1 MIQYEYQRSVFC
13 MYLKKR
19 RFGIVGISGIVIIL
33 CSALGLTVYGA
44 EISGVKIANVTG
56 TSATVEWKTDV
67 PTDATVH
74 FGLDSR
80 VGIVRDPDFNKKDHS
95 LMIDDLEPGM
105 TYHVRVLSSDEK
117 GNKVTSAGFVF
128 ETKNVEEKIK
138 ERIIK
143 DLDKIKDP
151 ESIIE
156 IDEKVKDVAG
166 DILKPPTILGLPR
179 VTVDQTTAT
188 IVWTTDRESS
198 SMVYLAPEADYVEGI
213 DYPIA
218 QGDPNEEVT
227 RHVVEVIGLDPSTTY
242 HFKVVS
248 SDSIGLTS
256 ESEDDTFKTKSILPA
271 IRNVNVTRIQEK
283 TAVVNWNTS
292 GVLARGIVEYT
303 NTRTK
308 VTKVAGSSVFATQ
321 QSVQLSE
328 LEFGTRYSAV
338 IRSTNQDGE
347 GSASTPFQFV
357 TIRDVIAPAIS
368 KVKNESTLFPGEEVK
383 IQTIIAWETDEPAY
397 CQVFYSQGLK
407 VGDSDEGESLPKE
420 TNPLTSH
427 TQVIVGFAPSTVYQ
441 FWMKCNDDGQ
451 NESRSEDF
459 VLITPI
465 KEKSIIDVILEN
477 FQGTFGWVNNIGG

>member
-1 MIQYEYQRSVFC
+1 
-13 MYLKKR
+13 MYRVKPSRIRAGVLLALA
-19 RFGIVGISGIVIIL
+19 VIGLIF
-33 CSALGLTVYGA
+33 ALRVYAA
-44 EISGVKIANVTG
+44 EISAVKIVDVT
-56 TSATVEWKTDV
+56 TDSATVQWSTDI
-67 PTDATVH
+67 PTDATVN

-80 VGIVRDPDFNKKDHS
+80 TGIVRDPEFDKKEHT
-95 LMIDDLEPGM
+95 LTLDDLEPGM
-105 TYHVRVLSSDEK
+105 KYHVRVLSSDVE

-128 ETKNVEEKIK
+128 ETKNDEEKIK

-143 DLDKIKDP
+143 DLEKIKDP

-198 SMVYLAPEADYVEGI
+198 SMVYLAPDSDFSEGI

-248 SDSIGLTS
+248 GDSVGLTS
-256 ESEDDTFKTKSILPA
+256 ESADDTFKTKSILPSV
-271 IRNVNVTRIQEK
+271 RNVGVSRIQEK
-283 TAVVNWNTS
+283 SALISWDTS

-308 VTKVAGSSVFATQ
+308 VTKVAGSSVFATTQ
-321 QSVQLSE
+321 NVLLAD
-328 LEFGTRYSAV
+328 LEFGTRYTAV
-338 IRSTNQDGE
+338 VRTTNQDGDNAE
-347 GSASTPFQFV
+347 SQPFQFI
-357 TIRDVIAPAIS
+357 TIRDVIAPAIT
-368 KVKNESTLFPGEEVK
+368 KVKNESTLFPGEDVK
-383 IQTIIAWETDEPAY
+383 IQTIIVWETDEPAT
-397 CQVFYSQGLK
+397 CQVFYSQGLSN
-407 VGDSDEGESLPKE
+407 GTSNEGAEFTQKE
-420 TNPLTSH
+420 TNPLTAH
-427 TQVIVGFAPSTVYQ
+427 TQVIVGFNPGTVYQ
-441 FWMKCNDDGQ
+441 FWTVCNDEGQ

-465 KEKSIIDVILEN
+465 KEKSIIDIILQN
-477 FQGTFGWVNNIGG
+477 FQGTFGWVENIGK